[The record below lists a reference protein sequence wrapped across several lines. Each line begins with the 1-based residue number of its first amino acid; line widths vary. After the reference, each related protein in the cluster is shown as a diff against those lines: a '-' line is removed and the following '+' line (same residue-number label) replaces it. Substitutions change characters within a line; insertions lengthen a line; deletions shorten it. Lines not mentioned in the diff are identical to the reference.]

1 MLRHWYGSDI
11 GIDPTVGVVA
21 ILYMG
26 DQPKGL
32 QCNFNSDIVQ
42 LYCPT
47 IEEDAK
53 IFTYSWGE
61 AKNPGRVSEFPTKF

>member
-1 MLRHWYGSDI
+1 
-11 GIDPTVGVVA
+11 
-21 ILYMG
+21 MG
-26 DQPKGL
+26 GQPKGL

-47 IEEDAK
+47 IEEGAK

>member
-1 MLRHWYGSDI
+1 MELR
-11 GIDPTVGVVA
+11 TLLVGT
-21 ILYMG
+21 YCMY
-26 DQPKGL
+26 QPKGL

-42 LYCPT
+42 LHCPT
-47 IEEDAK
+47 IEDAK